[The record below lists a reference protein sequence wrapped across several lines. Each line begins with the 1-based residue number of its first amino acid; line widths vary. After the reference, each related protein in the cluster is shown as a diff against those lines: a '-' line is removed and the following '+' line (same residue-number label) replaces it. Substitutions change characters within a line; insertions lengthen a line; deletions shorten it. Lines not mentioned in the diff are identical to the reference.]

1 MANPL
6 RGYVRQHG
14 YVAILLMG
22 FVVFHLLLLR
32 LERPPPGSNP
42 VNPL

>member
-22 FVVFHLLLLR
+22 FVVFHLLLLSVVEAR
-32 LERPPPGSNP
+32 KTTPWFESR
-42 VNPL
+42 